1 MARGKIEKRGQRRR
15 KIKPVILIVT
25 EGSQTEPKY
34 FEHYRNRQTNID
46 IRVVG
51 SRTSG
56 GETDYLSLIRKAVE
70 YQNKN
75 QISVSEGDSV
85 WVVAD
90 GDVNYNNPDP
100 ITAKD
105 SLLSKARKMADA
117 KGIQIAL
124 SNPCF
129 EFWYLLHF
137 QYTTKFFKDYP
148 AVKNASVSGAYTA
161 QDTFVAKIVDLN
173 EHIPPD
179 PVATDTN
186 PGYSVPPLPSE
197 TQKLTANWGVWSCY
211 WVPVWVW
218 CDHGEDGGH
227 WVDEGYWEYE
237 YTGYSASISGEMSLM
252 PDDIVPT
259 ASGKTMKSGYGVKT
273 EVRATLSTDAPTS
286 HITYPQTA
294 FSVFPEFQYQTYLR
308 LLQRSGGQSAKFI
321 FKPNEFSTYDR
332 TVHFTPL
339 WFPDATDYTIYTQVW
354 DTWTPDGMLSI
365 NLNDYVS
372 IQGSLYD
379 DWYTNRE

>member
-105 SLLSKARKMADA
+105 NLLSKARKMADA

-148 AVKNASVSGAYTA
+148 AVKNALTTYLPDYEKAGDVYNQLAEHTA
-161 QDTFVAKIVDLN
+161 IAIQNAKRVEQYHLHRLELLSIHLPTSISWWNHCCNVAKKHGWHKIVSTLAQSC
-173 EHIPPD
+173 PFA
-179 PVATDTN
+179 VN
-186 PGYSVPPLPSE
+186 PYLLYLVQS
-197 TQKLTANWGVWSCY
+197 KLCIAAAPVWSGC
-211 WVPVWVW
+211 
-218 CDHGEDGGH
+218 
-227 WVDEGYWEYE
+227 
-237 YTGYSASISGEMSLM
+237 
-252 PDDIVPT
+252 
-259 ASGKTMKSGYGVKT
+259 
-273 EVRATLSTDAPTS
+273 
-286 HITYPQTA
+286 
-294 FSVFPEFQYQTYLR
+294 FQFQ
-308 LLQRSGGQSAKFI
+308 
-321 FKPNEFSTYDR
+321 
-332 TVHFTPL
+332 
-339 WFPDATDYTIYTQVW
+339 
-354 DTWTPDGMLSI
+354 
-365 NLNDYVS
+365 
-372 IQGSLYD
+372 
-379 DWYTNRE
+379 